1 MMIEEKTLR
10 IQRYLA
16 RSGMGS
22 RRACERYLEEG
33 RIKVNGAVVVEP
45 GSKVF
50 PGDEVLLDGDKVEL
64 NVLRYFIINK
74 PKGYISVN
82 LDQKGRKWVVDII
95 PGGREMGLFPVGR
108 LDLDTS
114 GLMVLTNDGEIGN
127 RISHPR
133 FGVMKEY
140 RALIKGIWT
149 NTQLKDEIENGIV
162 LENGDLVNDVIA
174 HSAVNKEGRTI
185 AVIRIHEGRKHVIR
199 RIFQAI
205 GTRVLELERTKIGG
219 LELSGIPPGGYIEVS
234 REEIEKAFNYQE

>member
-1 MMIEEKTLR
+1 MMIEEKPIR

-33 RIKVNGAVVVEP
+33 RIKVNGTVVVEP

-50 PGDEVLLDGDKVEL
+50 PGDEVLLDGNRVEL

-74 PKGYISVN
+74 SIGYISVN

-108 LDLDTS
+108 LDLDTT
-114 GLMVLTNDGEIGN
+114 GLMVLTNDGELGN

-140 RALIKGIWT
+140 RALINGIWT
-149 NTQLKDEIENGIV
+149 IDQLKDRIENGIL
-162 LENGDLVNDVIA
+162 LENGDLVKDVIVR
-174 HSAVNKEGRTI
+174 STVNKDGGTI

-199 RIFQAI
+199 RLFLAI
-205 GTRVLELERTKIGG
+205 GTRVIELERTRIGG
-219 LELSGIPPGGYIEVS
+219 LELSGIPLGGYIEIS
-234 REEIEKAFNYQE
+234 REEVEKVFNKEE